1 MIRAIPPQKTRIAA
15 VLLALIA
22 LNAAKAEVIFEKHV
36 LDTTFRSEGV
46 AIADVNR
53 DGLPDILAG
62 DVWYEAPTWKMHE
75 MQAPG
80 AYNPNTGYSNTF
92 SNYTADINNDGWID
106 SITTTM
112 MGQPCH
118 WFENPKNATGHWKK
132 HIGAPSACNETPLFA
147 DLFGNGKPVPLFGV
161 QPGGYIAW
169 FSVTDKPESLWTMHT
184 IAGPKAPGSEQF
196 SHGLGVGDIDGDG
209 RNDVLVTTGWWQ
221 APEDRTQENWK
232 FHPANLG
239 PGCADMLVY
248 DCDGDGYNDVITS
261 SAHDYGIWWFRQSR
275 DADGKITFTQHL
287 IDKSFS
293 QVHALKLVD
302 INGDGILDFVCGKRY
317 FAHNGNDPGAREP
330 AVVHWFELRRPE
342 KGKVEF
348 VRHLIDNDSGLGTQ
362 FDVGDITG
370 NGKPDIASANK
381 KGVFIF
387 TQK

>member
-1 MIRAIPPQKTRIAA
+1 MSPAIPCLAIAILAAPITWQKIT
-15 VLLALIA
+15 
-22 LNAAKAEVIFEKHV
+22 
-36 LDTTFRSEGV
+36 LDTAFRSEGV

-62 DVWYEAPTWKMHE
+62 DVWYEAPTWKIHE
-75 MQAPG
+75 IQPPG
-80 AYNPNTGYSNTF
+80 TYNPATGYSNTF
-92 SNYTADINNDGWID
+92 SNYVADLNNDGWPD

-132 HIGAPSACNETPLFA
+132 RVGAPSACNETPLFA
-147 DLFGNGKPVPLFGV
+147 DLLGTGKPVPLFGV

-169 FSVTDKPESLWTMHT
+169 FSFTDNPDAPWTQHT

-209 RNDVLVTTGWWQ
+209 RNDVLVTAGWWQ
-221 APEDRTQENWK
+221 APADRTQPNWK
-232 FHPANLG
+232 FHPADLG
-239 PGCADMLVY
+239 PACADMLVY

-261 SAHDYGIWWFRQSR
+261 SAHDYGIWWFKQNR
-275 DADGKITFTQHL
+275 DADGKITFTRQL

-293 QVHALKLVD
+293 QTHALKLVD

-317 FAHNGNDPGAREP
+317 FAHNGADPGAREP
-330 AVVHWFELRRPE
+330 AVVYWFEIRRPE

-348 VRHLIDNDSGLGTQ
+348 IPHLIDNDSGLGTQ
-362 FDVGDITG
+362 FDIGDING
-370 NGKPDIASANK
+370 DGKPDIASANK

-387 TQK
+387 LQE